1 MLMQSSAVERIT
13 AARLFAQRWAD
24 RGYEKGDTHSFWLDL
39 LSDVLG
45 MSDASTVCRFEQ
57 RTNKGGF
64 IDVVIAE
71 AKTIVEQKS
80 AGVDLDK
87 KELRQGVEVTPY
99 EQAKAYAD
107 TLPNLQRPDYIIV
120 CNFTTFRVHD
130 LNAANPEK
138 DFIEFTLA
146 EFSERPAYLEFLV
159 DPKQSLAKKQEQVSI
174 AAGEQIGRLHDAI
187 EKQYVDAD
195 SEQARHSL
203 NVLCVR
209 LVFCLFAEDSGVFQD
224 GQFFRFLR
232 RFTEPHLF
240 RRALID
246 LFEALD
252 TPPAD
257 RDAYAD
263 PALLAFPYVNGG
275 LFRERIEIPVFD
287 EPTIG
292 LLLDEVAEK
301 TDWSVISPTIF
312 GGVFESTLNP
322 EVRRSGGMHYTS
334 PENIHRAID
343 PLFLDDLTQELER
356 IVADRSVQDRTR
368 RERLQRFQAKLGSLH
383 FFDPAAGSGNFLT
396 ETYICLRR
404 LENKVLSELNR
415 DQTALD
421 FEGATQLKVSVDQ
434 MHGIEINEFAVHVA
448 RTALWIAEL
457 QANAETAS
465 IVQRVVDDLPLRDGA
480 HIVQGNALRMNWANI
495 APPQCSYIIGNPP
508 FIGYSNHSAEQK
520 QDRADI
526 FGKSGGVLDY
536 VAGWYKKAADYME
549 GTTIQAA
556 LVSTNSICQGQ
567 QVAPLWKPLFDRG
580 VVINFA
586 HTTFPWGNEASD
598 QAHVHVIIVGF
609 SYVEREPKRLFIYD
623 RSSLRDAA
631 TVPHINAYLAP
642 ARDAFVERRTKPL
655 CAVPE
660 MAKGFQATDGG
671 HLLLNADE
679 AAELVRIEP
688 DAKPWVRKFSMGA
701 EFIKGIDRYC
711 LWLPD
716 ITPADF
722 KRLPHLRARVEA
734 CRVWRLEQT
743 PTGDAYKLADRPHLL
758 RPTKKFRD
766 GTYIGV
772 PSVSSERRK
781 YIPIGF
787 VDDGMI
793 PGNMLYFV
801 PTDCLYVFGL
811 LMSQFHNA
819 WMRTVAGRLK
829 SDYRNANTIVYNN
842 FVWPGVA
849 TPSDL
854 TVSVDQLVPT
864 DIRQE
869 IEDCAQSIL
878 DARREYAGATL
889 ADLYDPNNDWLYPAL
904 TKAHQE
910 LDSAVERAYG
920 VDFGGDETKIVAHL
934 FDLYA
939 QVTTP

>member
-1 MLMQSSAVERIT
+1 MLWCLITSAS
-13 AARLFAQRWAD
+13 
-24 RGYEKGDTHSFWLDL
+24 HL
-39 LSDVLG
+39 L
-45 MSDASTVCRFEQ
+45 
-57 RTNKGGF
+57 RT
-64 IDVVIAE
+64 
-71 AKTIVEQKS
+71 
-80 AGVDLDK
+80 L
-87 KELRQGVEVTPY
+87 
-99 EQAKAYAD
+99 
-107 TLPNLQRPDYIIV
+107 
-120 CNFTTFRVHD
+120 H
-130 LNAANPEK
+130 PE
-138 DFIEFTLA
+138 
-146 EFSERPAYLEFLV
+146 
-159 DPKQSLAKKQEQVSI
+159 
-174 AAGEQIGRLHDAI
+174 
-187 EKQYVDAD
+187 
-195 SEQARHSL
+195 
-203 NVLCVR
+203 
-209 LVFCLFAEDSGVFQD
+209 
-224 GQFFRFLR
+224 
-232 RFTEPHLF
+232 EP
-240 RRALID
+240 
-246 LFEALD
+246 
-252 TPPAD
+252 
-257 RDAYAD
+257 
-263 PALLAFPYVNGG
+263 
-275 LFRERIEIPVFD
+275 
-287 EPTIG
+287 
-292 LLLDEVAEK
+292 
-301 TDWSVISPTIF
+301 VISPTIF

-343 PLFLDDLTQELER
+343 PLFLDELTQELER

-480 HIVQGNALRMNWANI
+480 HIVQGNALRMNWAEI
-495 APPQCSYIIGNPP
+495 APPPQCSYIIGNPP

-520 QDRADI
+520 QDRAHI

-609 SYVEREPKRLFIYD
+609 SYVEREPKRLFIHD

-655 CAVPE
+655 CNVIS
-660 MAKGFQATDGG
+660 MFQGLKPTEGG
-671 HLLLNADE
+671 NLLLTRDE
-679 AAELVRIEP
+679 RDDLLKKEPAAEEFIRP
-688 DAKPWVRKFSMGA
+688 FSMGA
-701 EFIKGIDRYC
+701 EFIKGNERFC
-711 LWLPD
+711 LWMPD
-716 ITPADF
+716 INPACLT
-722 KRLPHLRARVEA
+722 KLPLVRQRVEA
-734 CRVWRLEQT
+734 VREMRQASKKKATNAKAATPWRFDEV
-743 PTGDAYKLADRPHLL
+743 
-758 RPTKKFRD
+758 RD
-766 GTYIGV
+766 VPATYIGV
-772 PSVSSERRK
+772 PVVSSERRN
-781 YIPIGF
+781 YIPMGF

-793 PGNMLYFV
+793 PGNKLFFI
-801 PTDCLYVFGL
+801 PIQHDSARYVFGIL
-811 LMSQFHNA
+811 TSQFHNA
-819 WMRTVAGRLK
+819 WMRSVAGRLK
-829 SDYRNANTIVYNN
+829 SDYSYANTIVYNN

-849 TPSDL
+849 TSSDL
-854 TVSVDQLVPT
+854 AVPVDQLVPA

-869 IEDCAQSIL
+869 IEDCAQAVL

-939 QVTTP
+939 QVTMA

>member
-1 MLMQSSAVERIT
+1 MP
-13 AARLFAQRWAD
+13 
-24 RGYEKGDTHSFWLDL
+24 
-39 LSDVLG
+39 
-45 MSDASTVCRFEQ
+45 DASTACRFEQ
-57 RTNKGGF
+57 RTHKGGF
-64 IDVVIAE
+64 IDVVIAD

-80 AGVDLDK
+80 AGVGLDK
-87 KELRQGVEVTPY
+87 KELRQGVEVTPF

-130 LNAANPEK
+130 LNTANPEK

-252 TPPAD
+252 TFPAD

-287 EPTIG
+287 EPTIR

-343 PLFLDDLTQELER
+343 PLFLDELTQELER

-368 RERLQRFQAKLGSLH
+368 RERLQRFQAKLGSPH

-457 QANAETAS
+457 QANVETAS

-480 HIVQGNALRMNWANI
+480 HIAQGNALRM
-495 APPQCSYIIGNPP
+495 
-508 FIGYSNHSAEQK
+508 
-520 QDRADI
+520 
-526 FGKSGGVLDY
+526 
-536 VAGWYKKAADYME
+536 
-549 GTTIQAA
+549 
-556 LVSTNSICQGQ
+556 
-567 QVAPLWKPLFDRG
+567 
-580 VVINFA
+580 
-586 HTTFPWGNEASD
+586 
-598 QAHVHVIIVGF
+598 
-609 SYVEREPKRLFIYD
+609 
-623 RSSLRDAA
+623 
-631 TVPHINAYLAP
+631 
-642 ARDAFVERRTKPL
+642 
-655 CAVPE
+655 
-660 MAKGFQATDGG
+660 
-671 HLLLNADE
+671 
-679 AAELVRIEP
+679 
-688 DAKPWVRKFSMGA
+688 
-701 EFIKGIDRYC
+701 
-711 LWLPD
+711 
-716 ITPADF
+716 
-722 KRLPHLRARVEA
+722 
-734 CRVWRLEQT
+734 
-743 PTGDAYKLADRPHLL
+743 
-758 RPTKKFRD
+758 
-766 GTYIGV
+766 
-772 PSVSSERRK
+772 
-781 YIPIGF
+781 
-787 VDDGMI
+787 
-793 PGNMLYFV
+793 
-801 PTDCLYVFGL
+801 
-811 LMSQFHNA
+811 
-819 WMRTVAGRLK
+819 K

-842 FVWPGVA
+842 FVWPGA
-849 TPSDL
+849 SKPSDL
-854 TVSVDQLVPT
+854 AVPVDLLVPA

-869 IEDCAQSIL
+869 IEYCAQAVL
-878 DARREYAGATL
+878 DARREYAGAML
-889 ADLYDPNNDWLYPAL
+889 AELYDPNNDWLYPAL
-904 TKAHQE
+904 TKAHRN
-910 LDSAVERAYG
+910 LDAAVERAYG